1 MEFDSS
7 FLVSFKEESDKKKRE
22 KENEDNSVDE
32 FHDVWSLS
40 KATRQETR
48 KEREREGIKGRY
60 RMR

>member
-7 FLVSFKEESDKKKRE
+7 FLVSFKEESDKKKGE